1 MRPGRWRA
9 RLALW
14 AGALRHD
21 VVTLWMALRHPRT
34 PRLARI
40 LAWATVIYALSPID
54 LIPDF
59 IPVLG
64 YLDDMIVLP
73 VLVWLALRLM
83 PADVL
88 AECRERAQAWMAKVG
103 RKPVAWLGAVL
114 VAGVWG
120 ALAWGLWRAFA
131 AA

>member
-9 RLALW
+9 RLVLW
-14 AGALRHD
+14 AGGLRRD

-34 PRLARI
+34 PRLARL
-40 LAWATVIYALSPID
+40 LAWVAVVYALSPID

-64 YLDDMIVLP
+64 YVDDMVLLP
-73 VLVWLALRLM
+73 FLVWLAVRLI

-88 AECRERAQAWMAKVG
+88 AECRERAQAWMAAAG
-103 RKPVAWLGAVL
+103 RKPVAWLGILLVVL
-114 VAGVWG
+114 VWG
-120 ALAWGLWRAFA
+120 ALAWALWRAFMPA
-131 AA
+131 